1 MFVCLLSSLSYHIV
15 NLLLMFHDNPR
26 SLEGSIAPTPAT
38 SPERGGSP
46 SKASH
51 DDQDDEGSVINQQPS
66 VEEDGIVEKVDQ
78 MALSEAPDQS
88 PGMSGRSVAC
98 SMDVILVY
106 GDSQISNLGRFF
118 LRELLKKLQ
127 LLTFGPLFSYTK

>member
-1 MFVCLLSSLSYHIV
+1 MFP
-15 NLLLMFHDNPR
+15 NNPR

-51 DDQDDEGSVINQQPS
+51 DDQEDEGSVINQQPS

-88 PGMSGRSVAC
+88 PGTSGRSGLC
-98 SMDVILVY
+98 LMDVTLVY
-106 GDSQISNLGRFF
+106 VDSQISCLGRFF
-118 LRELLKKLQ
+118 
-127 LLTFGPLFSYTK
+127 Y